1 MVIAL
6 VFLSR
11 QKTHCKKREVCDVCA
26 LWFYTSTC
34 IAHNEIK
41 KSVPPAKKKFI
52 KKKEK
57 SLGVRR
63 SMAFWGGGCGDG
75 WSLHLHFIVEGTEWG
90 FLEGSLNRVG
100 WLRAWLWMLVICN
113 FTAQKSGCFF
123 LCPPPPMNG
132 KRTKPYR
139 QGVSIHLLGIWM
151 LSIGRLMDFTSV
163 EPTRWSMDF
172 RVVELMRCWTPCY
185 IMLVSIDHF

>member
-1 MVIAL
+1 
-6 VFLSR
+6 
-11 QKTHCKKREVCDVCA
+11 
-26 LWFYTSTC
+26 
-34 IAHNEIK
+34 
-41 KSVPPAKKKFI
+41 
-52 KKKEK
+52 
-57 SLGVRR
+57 
-63 SMAFWGGGCGDG
+63 MAFWGGGCGDG

-185 IMLVSIDHF
+185 IICLWVLITSNFTREREGKKKNRAPMVVKLCLPYLPWGTNPMRHFAHGWCHIQSAVPPPHSFQ